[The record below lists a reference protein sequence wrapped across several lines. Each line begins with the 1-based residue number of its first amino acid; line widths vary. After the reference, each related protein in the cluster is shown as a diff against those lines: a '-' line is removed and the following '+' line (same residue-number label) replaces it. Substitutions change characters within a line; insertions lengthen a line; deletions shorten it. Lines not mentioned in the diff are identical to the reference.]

1 MKVTIQKIAEAA
13 GVSRGTV
20 DKVLHNRPGVSSQV
34 RENVKRIAEELGYTP
49 NKIAKALRSLDNPL
63 NFAVIIPHVSN
74 PFFERLKAGMDEAGR
89 KFANYGLNIQY
100 YFSDGVNCEELCSIL
115 EYLKEKKI
123 DGLAIRGLQNERV
136 EQHLSE
142 LTAQSV
148 PVITF
153 DSDLPQADRICF
165 VGENHVQSGR
175 IAASLL
181 GKSMGGRG
189 ESAVLI
195 GSSNVRAHTL
205 RSEGFSQAM
214 KELYPD
220 VKIVGTFETLE
231 QDIIVYDKTARLL
244 HEYPALSGIFN
255 AAGCS
260 GLAARALSDAQKDRK
275 VKLVTYNFTPDI
287 IELIKEH
294 IVDFTIGLDPRT
306 QGNLTIETLFN
317 YAFYQEKPDALYL
330 KTPIYIG
337 IEENI
342 DSFSD
347 Y

>member
-20 DKVLHNRPGVSSQV
+20 DKVIHNRPGVSGQV
-34 RENVKRIAEELGYTP
+34 RENVKRIADELGYTP
-49 NKIAKALRSLDNPL
+49 NKIAKALRSLDTPL
-63 NFAVIIPHVSN
+63 SFAVIIPHISN
-74 PFFERLKAGMDEAGR
+74 PYFERLKAGMDEAGR
-89 KFANYGLNIQY
+89 KYSNYGLDIQY

-115 EYLKEKKI
+115 EYLKGKKI
-123 DGLAIRGLQNERV
+123 DGLAIRGLQNETV

-148 PVITF
+148 PIITF
-153 DSDLPQADRICF
+153 DSDLPTSSRICF

-181 GKSMGGRG
+181 GKSMGGSG
-189 ESAVLI
+189 EAAVLI

-214 KELYPD
+214 EELYPD
-220 VKIVGTFETLE
+220 IKIVGISETLE
-231 QDIIVYDKTARLL
+231 QDVIVYDKTSQLL
-244 HEYPALSGIFN
+244 KEHPALSGIFN

-260 GLAARALSDAQKDRK
+260 ASAARALTDAQKDRK
-275 VKLVTYNFTPDI
+275 VKLITYNFTPDI
-287 IELIKEH
+287 IELIKER

-306 QGNLTIETLFN
+306 QGSLTVETLFN
-317 YAFYQEKPDALYL
+317 YAFYQEAPPELYL